1 MKKRYLTLV
10 TALLMLVVMMVPMM
24 ASAAATTPVP
34 PSEVQS
40 QAQEILNQA
49 IADGKVS
56 ENAKLDL
63 AFQVYNLDY
72 QQGDATIAD
81 ATKATGIWRYIVQSV
96 TAEDMNAVIYV
107 AEGGGDVAP
116 FEAFSMSKESDNGR
130 APKQHLNTAL
140 EKFARDMNLNKDP
153 LYLINM
159 GGGEGNY
166 VVVGVDEKGK
176 LYALAANDTLGTYMG
191 SNVIEES
198 EFIRGLEAYA
208 AKTDKADTDIQYV
221 VPAPID
227 NSLRNTII
235 VVAVVVVL
243 AAIVIAIIV
252 IYRKKHKIVVRY
264 APTDPRYKAGAD
276 NAVDAKKVKKTH
288 K

>member
-1 MKKRYLTLV
+1 MYYFRRCF
-10 TALLMLVVMMVPMM
+10 LLEETVSHPCDR
-24 ASAAATTPVP
+24 ATDARGHDGPHDGFGRGDHAGP

-116 FEAFSMSKESDNGR
+116 FEAFSSPAGGDNGR
-130 APKQHLNTAL
+130 APSST
-140 EKFARDMNLNKDP
+140 
-153 LYLINM
+153 
-159 GGGEGNY
+159 
-166 VVVGVDEKGK
+166 
-176 LYALAANDTLGTYMG
+176 
-191 SNVIEES
+191 
-198 EFIRGLEAYA
+198 
-208 AKTDKADTDIQYV
+208 
-221 VPAPID
+221 
-227 NSLRNTII
+227 
-235 VVAVVVVL
+235 
-243 AAIVIAIIV
+243 
-252 IYRKKHKIVVRY
+252 
-264 APTDPRYKAGAD
+264 
-276 NAVDAKKVKKTH
+276 
-288 K
+288 